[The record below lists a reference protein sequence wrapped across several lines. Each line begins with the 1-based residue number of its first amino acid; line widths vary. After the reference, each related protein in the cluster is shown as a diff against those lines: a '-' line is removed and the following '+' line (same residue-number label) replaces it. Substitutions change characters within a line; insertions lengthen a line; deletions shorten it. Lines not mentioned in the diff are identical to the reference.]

1 MKISPRTLCFAL
13 ASILAAASAGAQT
26 LAFPGAYGFGA
37 NATGGRGGTVYHV
50 TNLNDSGAG
59 SFRDAVS
66 VGNRI
71 IVFDVGG
78 YISLQSAVSV
88 SSNLTIAGQTAPG
101 GGIGL
106 MGGEISLTNQS
117 NIIIRNV
124 RIRQG
129 TDDADTGKS
138 DINLGG
144 ATNIILDHCS
154 FEFGEWDTVDAVGAV
169 DITVQ
174 NSIIADPIVQQF
186 GAHVETGPST
196 FYRNLWANAHNR
208 QPLAKDDDQY
218 INNVVYDYQAAYTV
232 ADTSGDFSHD
242 IINNYFI
249 EGPATTNS
257 ADTFFQID
265 DNQSAYAT
273 GNMLDSNK
281 DGVLNGSAYN
291 SVGSAAVLSSPWSST
306 TSSIPTLSAADAY
319 ESLVA
324 YDGAMPRDSVDD
336 NVIADVTSLGKQ
348 GSLWTTQVSTG
359 LANNGYGTIAS
370 GTQYTETSDD
380 GIPDYWATANGIS
393 TTSAST
399 ATATFPGSGYENIEA
414 YVNSLVLP
422 TPWTAADLT
431 GTPVKGQSTYNS
443 INSQWVL
450 TGSGANSSSSI
461 AHGQFASQPFSSGG
475 TFIAEILSV
484 TGSAA
489 EGGILID
496 GTGSG
501 SVALV
506 ETGAGTLS
514 LVGGGSEQ
522 SVQLGSASTPVWV
535 KIVNSGSTYSGY
547 YSTNGSAYTLV
558 GSANL
563 TLSGSMQAGLF
574 VASGSSSALG
584 TASFTAVTGTG
595 GSGTGPTCTPTAIT
609 PYISVN
615 GGTTWTEENTATVA
629 SSASVSLGPQPTS
642 GGTWAWT
649 GPNGFTSTSR
659 QLTGIAL
666 PSSTNT
672 YVATYTNTAACTSTE
687 TFTITVT
694 GRTSGSFTLAPSA
707 STLSVAQG
715 SRATDTIA
723 VTDVNGFNGSVTL
736 AVSGLPSGVTAA
748 FGANPTTGSGV
759 LTLTA
764 SSTATVGTATVTIT
778 GTSGSLTATTTIALT
793 VTTSGGSGTKCTVDY
808 TISPQ
813 NNSAFGA
820 AITIDN
826 TGTTAWT
833 SWTLTWAFANG
844 QTVSSLWNGIET
856 QSGANVTVTNESYN
870 SSVAAGGSVTGVG
883 FNGTWNGTTNAIPTA
898 FSINGT
904 ACTVN

>member
-1 MKISPRTLCFAL
+1 MKFSRRTFCFAL

-50 TNLNDSGAG
+50 TNLNDSGTG

-66 VGNRI
+66 AGNRI

-78 YISLQSAVSV
+78 YISLQSSVSV

-106 MGGEISLTNQS
+106 MGGEISLSDQS

-138 DINLGG
+138 DINLGD
-144 ATNIILDHCS
+144 ATDVILDHCS

-208 QPLAKDDDQY
+208 QPLAKDDTQY

-232 ADTSGDFSHD
+232 ADTGGDFSHD
-242 IINNYFI
+242 IVNNYFI
-249 EGPATTNS
+249 TGPATTNP

-265 DNQSAYAT
+265 DNQSAYAV
-273 GNMLDSNK
+273 GNMLDDND

-291 SVGSAAVLSSPWSST
+291 TVGSAAVLSSPWSST

-319 ESLVA
+319 ASLVA
-324 YDGAMPRDSVDD
+324 YAGAMPRDSVDD

-370 GTQYTETSDD
+370 GTQYTETSGN

-393 TTSAST
+393 TTSASA
-399 ATATFPGSGYENIEA
+399 ATATFPGSGYENVEA

-422 TPWTAADLT
+422 TPWTAADLA

-443 INSQWVL
+443 INSQWVV
-450 TGSGANSSSSI
+450 TGSGTNSSSSI
-461 AHGQFASQPFSSGG
+461 TQGQFASQPFSSGG

-489 EGGILID
+489 EAGILID

-514 LVGGGSEQ
+514 LVGGGSAQ

-547 YSTNGSAYTLV
+547 YSTNGSTYTLV
-558 GSANL
+558 GSANV

-595 GSGTGPTCTPTAIT
+595 GSGTGPTCTPTAIV
-609 PYISVN
+609 PYISVS
-615 GGTTWTEENTATVA
+615 GTWTEESSATVP
-629 SSASVSLGPQPTS
+629 SASTVVDLGPQPTS

-649 GPNGFTSTSR
+649 GPNGFTSTAR
-659 QLTGIAL
+659 QIDSIAL
-666 PSSTNT
+666 SAGANVYT
-672 YVATYTNTAACTSTE
+672 AAYTNTSGCKSTQA
-687 TFTITVT
+687 FTITVSST
-694 GRTSGSFTLAPSA
+694 GTPGFTLAPSA
-707 STLSVAQG
+707 ASLSLTQG
-715 SRATDTIA
+715 KTATDTIT
-723 VTDVNGFNGSVTL
+723 VTDVNGFSGTVTF
-736 AVSGLPSGVTAA
+736 AASGLPSGVTAA
-748 FGANPTTGSGV
+748 WSGST

-764 SSTATVGTATVTIT
+764 SAAATVGSSTITIT
-778 GTSGSLTATTTIALT
+778 GTSGSTSATTTIALT
-793 VTTSGGSGTKCTVDY
+793 VSSSGTTGSGCTIDY

-813 NNSAFGA
+813 NSTAFGA
-820 AITIDN
+820 AITIVN
-826 TGTTAWT
+826 NGSTALS
-833 SWTLTWAFANG
+833 SWTLAWSFANG
-844 QTVSSLWNGIET
+844 QTISSLWNGNET

-870 SSVAAGGSVTGVG
+870 GSIPAGGSYTGVG
-883 FNGTWNGTTNAIPTA
+883 FNGTWSGTTNAIPTA
-898 FSINGT
+898 FSLNGT